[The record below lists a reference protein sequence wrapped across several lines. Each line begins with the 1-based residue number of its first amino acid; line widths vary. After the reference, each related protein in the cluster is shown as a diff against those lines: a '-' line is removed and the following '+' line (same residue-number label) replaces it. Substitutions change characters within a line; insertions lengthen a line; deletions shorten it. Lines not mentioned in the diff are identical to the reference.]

1 MLDDITNGLDF
12 DVETIT
18 RLLESNKVIAGLVVV
33 PEGGLL
39 PQTAVPGQPGDLV
52 RPPNVGGAGGGAGR
66 FPSSEK
72 HFGPLDAGR
81 AIVPSEGAAS
91 GFEGPP
97 AAPETRAGLLSLP
110 VHVPEQGVVHRF
122 EKLNGGARLEVS
134 VGTPGAGRGLVALA
148 LFAVAALV
156 LLLTPRLLRRR

>member
-1 MLDDITNGLDF
+1 ESIS
-12 DVETIT
+12 

-33 PEGGLL
+33 PPGGPL

-66 FPSSEK
+66 FPSYEK
-72 HFGPLDAGR
+72 HLGPLDAGG
-81 AIVPSEGAAS
+81 AIVPSGGAGS

-148 LFAVAALV
+148 LFAAVAVV
-156 LLLTPRLLRRR
+156 LLAIPRFLRRK